1 MILYEENRSLYLN
14 LTNRCPVSCRFCV
27 KTSWEYQFKGH
38 DLRIEGPEPTTE
50 DLLGALRE
58 PLRARGAWRE
68 VVFCG
73 FGECTYRLTEMNAV
87 GLHLKLH
94 HPELKLR
101 LNTIGLGNLIWGR
114 DIAPEL
120 ALYLDEV
127 SVSLNT
133 AEPDQWLELHRPA
146 PSFREKGYAA
156 SRQFAERCVAAGIKT
171 RVTAVALPEVNL
183 TPLKHYAHAIGADFL
198 ARPLLA

>member
-27 KTSWEYQFKGH
+27 KTSWDYQFKSH
-38 DLRIEGPEPTTE
+38 DLRIQGPEPTIE
-50 DLLGALRE
+50 ELLDALRD
-58 PLRARGAWRE
+58 RVSNIGVWRE

-73 FGECTYRLTEMNAV
+73 FGECVYRLAEMSAV

-101 LNTIGLGNLIWGR
+101 LNTVGLGNLIWGR

-133 AEPDQWLELHRPA
+133 SEPDQWLDLHRPA
-146 PSFREKGYAA
+146 PMYRKEGFAA
-156 SRQFAERCVAAGIKT
+156 SRRSAERCVAAGIRTK
-171 RVTAVALPEVNL
+171 VTAVALPEVDL
-183 TPLKHYAHAIGADFL
+183 KPLEYYAQTIGAGFL
-198 ARPLLA
+198 ARPVLV